1 MFIKIL
7 DLNLDKYN
15 VSLYQVGDTLSIS
28 PENII
33 YISGYLNVQNYPSEI
48 VDVLGSIS
56 GVDKIEIFNKDNSLA
71 LISSVMVDN

>member
-1 MFIKIL
+1 MFTKIL
-7 DLNLDKYN
+7 DLDLDKYN
-15 VSLYQVGDTLSIS
+15 LSLYQVGDTLSVS

-71 LISSVMVDN
+71 MISSVMIDN

>member
-1 MFIKIL
+1 MFTKIL
-7 DLNLDKYN
+7 DLDLDKYN
-15 VSLYQVGDTLSIS
+15 LSLYQVGDTLSIS

-71 LISSVMVDN
+71 MISSVMIDN

>member
-1 MFIKIL
+1 MFTKIL
-7 DLNLDKYN
+7 DLDLDKYN
-15 VSLYQVGDTLSIS
+15 LSLYQVGDTLSIS

-71 LISSVMVDN
+71 LISSVMIDN